1 LITRTLGR
9 TGLEV
14 SRLGIGL
21 AAIAQESLEDIAS
34 VEKVLTAA
42 LESGINFFDTAE
54 CYHDSEEMVGRAIS
68 ARRDEFYLATKFGH
82 SLSEDGQK
90 VAPAWSA
97 REINASIGQSLKR
110 LRTDHVDLLQ
120 LHTCD
125 LDVLQKGEAIE
136 AAQRARDA
144 GKTRFIGY
152 SGDNEPAMWAVESG
166 IFDTLQVSF
175 NLTDQRP
182 RLGLLEAA
190 KRHDMGVIV
199 KRPIANGAWG
209 SVANPTANLRW
220 GPDYGDVYWRRGRA
234 MTEMGP
240 IEGAPHDRIAMS
252 LGFLFGHPEV
262 DTAIVGTRNV
272 GHLKSNIELV
282 KSGVAVPESVMAEL
296 YRRWDSL
303 DDGWVGQG

>member
-21 AAIAQESLEDIAS
+21 AAISQETLEDIAN
-34 VEKVLTAA
+34 VERVLVAA

-54 CYHDSEEMVGRAIS
+54 CYHDSEEMVGRAVS

-82 SLSEDGQK
+82 NLSEDGQDL
-90 VAPAWSA
+90 VPAWSTVA
-97 REINASIGQSLKR
+97 IDASIDRSLKR

-152 SGDNEPAMWAVESG
+152 SGDNEAAMWAVESG

-175 NLTDQRP
+175 NVTDQRP
-182 RLGLLEAA
+182 RTGLLAAA
-190 KRHDMGVIV
+190 KANDMGVIV

-209 SVANPTANLRW
+209 SAANPTANLRW
-220 GPDYGDVYWRRGRA
+220 GPDYGDVYWRRGQA
-234 MTEMGP
+234 MTALGP
-240 IEGAPHDRIAMS
+240 IEGAPDDRIAMS
-252 LGFLFGHPEV
+252 LGFLFAHPEV

-272 GHLKSNIELV
+272 SHLKSNIGLV
-282 KSGVAVPESVMAEL
+282 ESEVTVAESVMAEL
-296 YRRWDSL
+296 YRRWDEL

>member
-1 LITRTLGR
+1 M
-9 TGLEV
+9 EV

-21 AAIAQESLEDIAS
+21 AAIAQETLEDIAS
-34 VEKVLTAA
+34 VERVLTAA
-42 LESGINFFDTAE
+42 LDSGINFFDTAE

-82 SLSEDGQK
+82 NLSEDRK
-90 VAPAWSA
+90 KTMPAWSA
-97 REINASIGQSLKR
+97 AEISASVDRSLKR

-125 LDVLQKGEAIE
+125 LDELQKGEVIE

-166 IFDTLQVSF
+166 IFDTLQTSF

-182 RLGLLEAA
+182 RLGLLKAA
-190 KRHDMGVIV
+190 KGQDMGVII

-209 SVANPTANLRW
+209 SAANPTANLRW
-220 GPDYGDVYWRRGRA
+220 GPDYGDVYWRRGKA
-234 MTEMGP
+234 MTELGP
-240 IEGAPHDRIAMS
+240 IQDAPEDRIAMS
-252 LGFLFGHPEV
+252 LGFLFGHAEV
-262 DTAIVGTRNV
+262 DTAIVGTRNI

-282 KSGVAVPESVMAEL
+282 ESGVSVPESVTAEL
-296 YRRWDSL
+296 YRRWDQL
-303 DDGWVGQG
+303 DDDWVGQG

>member
-1 LITRTLGR
+1 MITRTLGR
-9 TGLEV
+9 TGLKV

-21 AAIAQESLEDIAS
+21 AAISQETLEDIAS
-34 VEKVLTAA
+34 VEKVLAAA
-42 LESGINFFDTAE
+42 LDSGINFFDTAE
-54 CYHDSEEMVGRAIS
+54 CYHDSEEMVGRTIS

-82 SLSEDGQK
+82 SLSEDGHDI
-90 VAPAWSA
+90 VGAWSA
-97 REINASIGQSLKR
+97 DAITASIDRSLKR

-166 IFDTLQVSF
+166 LFDTLQTSF

-182 RLGLLEAA
+182 RLGLLKAA
-190 KRHDMGVIV
+190 KRQDMGVII

-209 SVANPTANLRW
+209 SAANPTANLRW

-234 MTEMGP
+234 MTGMGP
-240 IEGAPHDRIAMS
+240 IENAPQDRIAMS

-272 GHLKSNIELV
+272 SHLKSNIALV
-282 KSGVAVPESVMAEL
+282 EASVSVPESVTAEL
-296 YRRWDSL
+296 YRRWDLL
-303 DDGWVGQG
+303 DDDWVGQG